1 MSYRHILIATDTL
14 NESDEL
20 LSLLKDMAS
29 HQETKLSFT
38 RALQNLTH
46 SGLAYSLPS
55 LTAIE
60 RSLIDSAKQQLKSM
74 GKQMSEYETDE
85 IVEFGRPADVILD
98 KAKQLKVDLIIVGN
112 DKRHF
117 FDATAASVL
126 HHAPCDILAI
136 NS

>member
-14 NESDEL
+14 DETPEL
-20 LSLLKDMAS
+20 IPFLRDIAA
-29 HQETKLSFT
+29 QENTKLSFT
-38 RALQNLTH
+38 KALQNLTH

-55 LTAIE
+55 LCAIE
-60 RSLIDSAKQQLKSM
+60 RSLVDSAKQQLKTI
-74 GKQMSEYETDE
+74 GKQMRDYDTDE
-85 IVEFGRPADVILD
+85 IVEFGTCAKVILE
-98 KAKQLKVDLIIVGN
+98 KAKQLNVDLIIVGN